1 MIDLDRMTYSIWDP
15 TGNVTALVE
24 CPVAVAEQPACAT
37 ALMRRHPEVEQVGF
51 ISVDT
56 ADLEPGVD
64 VALRM
69 AGGEFCGNASIS
81 AAACY
86 LERTGQSGRSV
97 SLRVSGAA
105 LPVEA
110 RLERVGEASYEA
122 AILMPPA
129 HKPQPVDLCF
139 ADTHALLPLVRMDGI
154 SHLVIEAASPFWH
167 LLNDRAAAERAV
179 RLWCEELD
187 CAGLGLMFLGEPGSD
202 GTRPMTPLV
211 YVPAADTC
219 FWESSCASGSAASG
233 IYLADRLGKPMV
245 SKLDEPG
252 GMLCI
257 ECDPWACTTW
267 LHGATRQIVVH
278 PSIDHNL

>member
-1 MIDLDRMTYSIWDP
+1 MIDLDQMAYSIWDP

-24 CPVAVAEQPACAT
+24 CPVPVDEQPACAS

-51 ISVDT
+51 LCVDP
-56 ADLEPGVD
+56 AGLEPGVD
-64 VALRM
+64 AALRM

-86 LERTGQSGRSV
+86 LERTGQGGRIV
-97 SLRVSGAA
+97 SLRVSGAT
-105 LPVEA
+105 LPVKT
-110 RLERVGEASYEA
+110 RLERVGEASFEA

-129 HKPQPVDLCF
+129 HAPQSVNLAYEGTRTPL
-139 ADTHALLPLVRMDGI
+139 ALVRMDGI

-187 CAGLGLMFLGEPGSD
+187 CAGLGLMFLGEPGPD
-202 GTRPMTPLV
+202 DTRPMSPLV

-245 SKLDEPG
+245 AKLDEPG
-252 GMLCI
+252 GVLRI
-257 ECDPWACTTW
+257 ECDPTARTTW